1 MVAGARAERAKG
13 PKGNAIGL
21 NGTVNLPTC
30 DLQAAKVAAKS
41 GPRPSAD
48 VPQLFLAIFRSF
60 CSAPMHLPWIFFVL
74 SASARWNLPSPSLD
88 AISPETN
95 HDSLRGNPRPR
106 PESYWPCRASIV
118 GTVELS
124 SMEPCLSPPLLSV
137 MMDNGCRQDL
147 VSLDGGQQ

>member
-1 MVAGARAERAKG
+1 MAGARAERAKG

-60 CSAPMHLPWIFFVL
+60 CSATH
-74 SASARWNLPSPSLD
+74 ASALDLFCPFCKCSMESSLSVTRRYQPRDQPRLSPRE
-88 AISPETN
+88 P
-95 HDSLRGNPRPR
+95 P
-106 PESYWPCRASIV
+106 ASTRKLLALSGV
-118 GTVELS
+118 YRRDGRTVEHGTMSLPTSSFGHDGQWLS
-124 SMEPCLSPPLLSV
+124 SRL
-137 MMDNGCRQDL
+137 GFT
-147 VSLDGGQQ
+147 

>member
-60 CSAPMHLPWIFFVL
+60 LLCDPCICLGSFLSFLQVLDGIFPLRHSTL
-74 SASARWNLPSPSLD
+74 SAQRPTTTLPEGTPGLD
-88 AISPETN
+88 PEAIGLAGRLSSGRSN
-95 HDSLRGNPRPR
+95 
-106 PESYWPCRASIV
+106 CRAWNHVSP
-118 GTVELS
+118 TS
-124 SMEPCLSPPLLSV
+124 SF
-137 MMDNGCRQDL
+137 GH
-147 VSLDGGQQ
+147 DGQWMSSRLGFT